1 MDVRICIPVLVAVLV
16 ACTPVRS
23 PEAPVAKRTEAELA
37 CELKLSHRSVQSG
50 VQEIEAT
57 FSVRSAT
64 EVPVRVT
71 FNSGQSY
78 DFRLRDSEGKELW
91 RWSSGRMF
99 AMVVIEKE
107 LGPDGWT
114 FREKIPLH
122 AEGSNLAPGRYQVVA
137 ELAASPTVKC
147 EAGLEVR

>member
-1 MDVRICIPVLVAVLV
+1 M
-16 ACTPVRS
+16 
-23 PEAPVAKRTEAELA
+23 AKRTEAELV
-37 CELKLSHRSVQSG
+37 CELKLSQRSVQSG

-78 DFRLRDSEGKELW
+78 DFRLLNSEGKELW

-99 AMVVIEKE
+99 AMVIIEKE

-114 FREKIPLH
+114 FREKIPLS

-137 ELAASPTVKC
+137 ELAASPTARC